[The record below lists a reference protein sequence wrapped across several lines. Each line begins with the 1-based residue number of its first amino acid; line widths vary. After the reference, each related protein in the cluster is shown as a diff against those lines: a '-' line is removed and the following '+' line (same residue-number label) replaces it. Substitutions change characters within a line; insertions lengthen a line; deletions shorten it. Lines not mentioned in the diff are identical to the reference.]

1 MGIGRE
7 IGRVRKARGISQ
19 KLLAE
24 RVAIRA
30 NFLSEIEA
38 DKKMASFDTI
48 VRIAD
53 ALDCSL
59 DVLAGK
65 ELSEAA
71 SFSEADKAARYCKE
85 DGLVRKSVLMMG
97 TLDEDL
103 RYKIFLYI
111 QDQQLIS
118 NTRNRRDKD
127 AQFET
132 SAL

>member
-1 MGIGRE
+1 MGVGKE
-7 IGRVRKARGISQ
+7 IARVRKARGMTQ

-24 RVAIRA
+24 RIAIRA

-38 DKKMASFDTI
+38 EKKTASFDTI
-48 VRIAD
+48 VRLAD

-85 DGLVRKSVLMMG
+85 DSLIRKSVLMMG
-97 TLDEDL
+97 PLDENEKF
-103 RYKIFLYI
+103 KIFTYI
-111 QDQQLIS
+111 HDRMELSNVKNQQ
-118 NTRNRRDKD
+118 NHE
-127 AQFET
+127 A
-132 SAL
+132 

>member
-1 MGIGRE
+1 MGIGKE
-7 IGRVRKARGISQ
+7 IARIRKARGMSQ

-38 DKKMASFDTI
+38 EKKMTSFDTI
-48 VRIAD
+48 IRIAD

-85 DGLVRKSVLMMG
+85 DSLVRKSVLMMG
-97 TLDEDL
+97 PLDESEKF
-103 RYKIFLYI
+103 KIFTYI
-111 QDQQLIS
+111 SDRMELCNMKNQQD
-118 NTRNRRDKD
+118 RE
-127 AQFET
+127 A
-132 SAL
+132 